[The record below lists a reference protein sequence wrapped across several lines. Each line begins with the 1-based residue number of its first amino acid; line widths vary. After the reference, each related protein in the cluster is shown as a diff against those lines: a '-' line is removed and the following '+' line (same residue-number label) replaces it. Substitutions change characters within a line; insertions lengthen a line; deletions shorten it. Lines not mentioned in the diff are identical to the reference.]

1 MLTKRKNRTSC
12 LSILQKSSNF
22 QFKYRNRLKS
32 NKDIYKKI
40 SINYKDMLRTL
51 LIVALGGGV
60 GSALRYAVSKFVQDN
75 MSGAFPYHTF
85 AVNIVGCLLIG
96 LFYGLAARGHLGNNT
111 TTLLL
116 TTGLCGGFTTFSTF
130 CNENIALLRGDNAF
144 VALLYI
150 ASSMFC
156 GLLAVMFGYFI
167 IDYITKA

>member
-1 MLTKRKNRTSC
+1 
-12 LSILQKSSNF
+12 
-22 QFKYRNRLKS
+22 
-32 NKDIYKKI
+32 
-40 SINYKDMLRTL
+40 MLRTL

-116 TTGLCGGFTTFSTF
+116 TTGLCGGFTTF

-156 GLLAVMFGYFI
+156 GLLAVALGYLI
-167 IDYITKA
+167 IDIIASGR

>member
-1 MLTKRKNRTSC
+1 M
-12 LSILQKSSNF
+12 F
-22 QFKYRNRLKS
+22 
-32 NKDIYKKI
+32 
-40 SINYKDMLRTL
+40 RTL

-96 LFYGLAARGHLGNNT
+96 LFHGLAARGHLGNNA

-130 CNENIALLRGDNAF
+130 ALESNSLIQAGNTP
-144 VALLYI
+144 
-150 ASSMFC
+150 
-156 GLLAVMFGYFI
+156 LAVLYAALSVTLSIAAVFAAQALV
-167 IDYITKA
+167 K

>member
-1 MLTKRKNRTSC
+1 
-12 LSILQKSSNF
+12 
-22 QFKYRNRLKS
+22 
-32 NKDIYKKI
+32 
-40 SINYKDMLRTL
+40 MLRTL

-130 CNENIALLRGDNAF
+130 ALESNSLIQAGNTP
-144 VALLYI
+144 
-150 ASSMFC
+150 
-156 GLLAVMFGYFI
+156 LAVLYAALSVTLSIAAVFAAQALV
-167 IDYITKA
+167 K

>member
-1 MLTKRKNRTSC
+1 MPF
-12 LSILQKSSNF
+12 SSNTDIH
-22 QFKYRNRLKS
+22 KK
-32 NKDIYKKI
+32 NK
-40 SINYKDMLRTL
+40 NMLHTL
-51 LIVALGGGV
+51 LIVALGGGI
-60 GSALRYAVSKFVQDN
+60 GSALRYAVSKFVQDSTN
-75 MSGAFPYHTF
+75 GAFPYHTF

-144 VALLYI
+144 VAILYI

-156 GLLAVMFGYFI
+156 GLLAVALGYLI
-167 IDYITKA
+167 IDIIASGR

>member
-1 MLTKRKNRTSC
+1 
-12 LSILQKSSNF
+12 
-22 QFKYRNRLKS
+22 
-32 NKDIYKKI
+32 
-40 SINYKDMLRTL
+40 MLRTL

-150 ASSMFC
+150 ASSIFC

>member
-1 MLTKRKNRTSC
+1 
-12 LSILQKSSNF
+12 
-22 QFKYRNRLKS
+22 
-32 NKDIYKKI
+32 
-40 SINYKDMLRTL
+40 MLRTL

-130 CNENIALLRGDNAF
+130 ALESNSLIQAGNTP
-144 VALLYI
+144 
-150 ASSMFC
+150 
-156 GLLAVMFGYFI
+156 LAVLYAVLSVTLSIAAVFAAQALV
-167 IDYITKA
+167 K

>member
-1 MLTKRKNRTSC
+1 
-12 LSILQKSSNF
+12 
-22 QFKYRNRLKS
+22 
-32 NKDIYKKI
+32 
-40 SINYKDMLRTL
+40 MLRTL

-130 CNENIALLRGDNAF
+130 SAEVVFLLQQGRVSWALLNVAVNLLGSFAMTALAF
-144 VALLYI
+144 WLFSQA
-150 ASSMFC
+150 ASR
-156 GLLAVMFGYFI
+156 
-167 IDYITKA
+167 